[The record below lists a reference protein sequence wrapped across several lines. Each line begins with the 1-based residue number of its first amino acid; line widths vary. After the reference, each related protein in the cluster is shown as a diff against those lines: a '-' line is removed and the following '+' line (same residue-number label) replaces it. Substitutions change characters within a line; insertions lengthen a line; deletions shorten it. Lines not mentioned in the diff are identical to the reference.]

1 MKTFFFY
8 LLVALLI
15 FTQAMVYRVR
25 RETTGVPVVY
35 WVTDPNPAREEQ
47 IALFRSWLKKKG
59 YPDIQVK
66 LDVANRGLQKT
77 IVQGVTGVAGDMIDA
92 GGTQVPVLQAMG
104 LLDELGPQLAFF
116 GLPTFQSYE
125 ANRHELVLGGKAYGT
140 PCNTI
145 PTLFI
150 VNLGLF
156 EKLGLAAPPQ
166 RWSFE
171 EFERQGRRFVAK
183 ANEHLKRREVF
194 FAYRVDSVV
203 LRRSLGIGV
212 YNETLTGP
220 WPDLPA
226 VAGVLKKVY
235 QWTYV
240 DHLIPSEAEL
250 SSMATEQGYGSA
262 DYQLFHK
269 GFFGMTWG
277 GRHALIQLRQM
288 APALRLTGVEMP
300 NGGYPNTL
308 TSSRSLVLY
317 AGSRHK
323 AWAGYFFAFLQS
335 EDYSLHVVKDA
346 DGMPPLPGMLDRKEF
361 REPAG
366 FTNEWPLHKAY
377 AQAARELAIGYE
389 ISPFLPPTVT
399 SLKMKAGALF
409 MNGVITAEEAVKQA
423 AEGVNEEIEKYVG
436 RTPERKKRFEKAKA
450 LQMKIDALKANGEK
464 IPAEWIANN
473 FLRKYY
479 LETGKAYWRTAEK
492 TMEQASQVG
501 EPR

>member
-1 MKTFFFY
+1 MKTFFFF
-8 LLVALLI
+8 LLI
-15 FTQAMVYRVR
+15 GLIIFSQAMVYQGQ
-25 RETTGVPVVY
+25 RETAGVPTLY
-35 WVTDPNPAREEQ
+35 WVTDPNPARHEQ
-47 IALFRSWLKKKG
+47 IALFRAWLKKNK

-77 IVQGVTGVAGDMIDA
+77 IVQGVAGDIIDA

-104 LLDELGPQLAFF
+104 LLEEVGPRLASF
-116 GLPTFQSYE
+116 GLPVFQSYE
-125 ANRHELVLGGKAYGT
+125 AIRHELVLDGKAYGT
-140 PCNTI
+140 PCNVT
-145 PTLFI
+145 PALYI
-150 VNLGLF
+150 VNQGLF
-156 EKLGLAAPPQ
+156 ERFGLPPPPR

-171 EFERQGRRFVAK
+171 EFESRGKRFVAK
-183 ANEHLKRREVF
+183 ANEGRKHREIF

-203 LRRSLGIGV
+203 LRRSLGLGV

-226 VAGVLKKVY
+226 VARVLKRVY

-269 GFFGMTWG
+269 GFFAMTWG

-288 APALRLTGVEMP
+288 APALHLSGVEMP

-317 AGSRHK
+317 AGSRQK
-323 AWAGYFFAFLQS
+323 EWAKYFFAFLRS
-335 EDYSLHVVKDA
+335 EDYSLHVVQDA
-346 DGMPPLPGMLDRKEF
+346 DSMPPLPAVLDRKAF
-361 REPAG
+361 LEPAA

-389 ISPFLPPTVT
+389 ISPFLPPTVN

-409 MNGVITAEEAVKQA
+409 MNGVITAEEAVRQA

-436 RTPERKKRFEKAKA
+436 RTPERKRQFEKAKA
-450 LQMKIDALKANGEK
+450 LQVKIDALKANGEK

-479 LETGKAYWRTAEK
+479 LDTGKAYWRTAGK
-492 TMEQASQVG
+492 TME
-501 EPR
+501 